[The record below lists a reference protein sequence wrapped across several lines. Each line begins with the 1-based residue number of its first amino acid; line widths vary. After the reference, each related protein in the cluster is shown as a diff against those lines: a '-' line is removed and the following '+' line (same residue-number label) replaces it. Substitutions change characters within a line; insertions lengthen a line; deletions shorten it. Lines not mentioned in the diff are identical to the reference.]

1 MHQHIESA
9 LLIQRR
15 NLKWSL
21 RYSSYKSGQFYFEYA
36 ISFGAVTKKMGG
48 PQEGFN
54 P

>member
-21 RYSSYKSGQFYFEYA
+21 R
-36 ISFGAVTKKMGG
+36 
-48 PQEGFN
+48 
-54 P
+54 